1 MAQYIRVLDPR
12 DLLPPLLACLPTAFA
27 SPQPPPSLLPLLSP
41 ILRQRVRL
49 LSLTSSNPTDSWL
62 PLLCW
67 EPTQASKLAE
77 IVENATIE
85 PHPVSGEFEYGDE
98 GVQYRRLDQ
107 EDLQAKVALPDLGF
121 TVIYLWCQGDQEGG
135 GTGWRVSELNPS
147 ISTSASAAG
156 SGHWCNTISEAE
168 TEFNEA
174 RSLSTRGS
182 ETTSMLN
189 GMTRGRNDGEE
200 GPNDDD
206 YWAQYDNT
214 PGRTPAM
221 KHSPAP
227 IGEQNVNGHGSA
239 ASDAEYYAQ
248 YAHVQPA
255 MDNHDPSE
263 EEVDTG
269 ASSLNG
275 EMLTAATTAMAGE
288 QTDNS
293 VAAPG
298 LGGNDFSNTITHTG
312 PSSSSSASDT
322 VVRLENSAMSQSHAE
337 IATQQHIST
346 SLKSLFRLARGT
358 GIERE
363 EFERLVRTEL
373 DTLSLMTEDD

>member
-1 MAQYIRVLDPR
+1 M
-12 DLLPPLLACLPTAFA
+12 
-27 SPQPPPSLLPLLSP
+27 
-41 ILRQRVRL
+41 
-49 LSLTSSNPTDSWL
+49 
-62 PLLCW
+62 
-67 EPTQASKLAE
+67 
-77 IVENATIE
+77 IE
-85 PHPVSGEFEYGDE
+85 PHPVSGEFEYGYVE

-147 ISTSASAAG
+147 VSNSVADPQYWWNTIDEAEETFNETMSIGMCG
-156 SGHWCNTISEAE
+156 SGTDP
-168 TEFNEA
+168 
-174 RSLSTRGS
+174 
-182 ETTSMLN
+182 MLN
-189 GMTRGRNDGEE
+189 GTTAGQDDGEE
-200 GPNDDD
+200 DAEDDD

-214 PGRTPAM
+214 PGRSPAM
-221 KHSPAP
+221 KRSPAP
-227 IGEQNVNGHGSA
+227 ISEQNVNGHGSA

-263 EEVDTG
+263 EQTDIG

-275 EMLTAATTAMAGE
+275 EILTAATTTMAVGPI
-288 QTDNS
+288 DNS
-293 VAAPG
+293 VVTPA
-298 LGGNDFSNTITHTG
+298 LGGNSFSNTIIHIQ
-312 PSSSSSASDT
+312 PSSSSSASDK
-322 VVRLENSAMSQSHAE
+322 VARLENSAVSQPNAD
-337 IATQQHIST
+337 IAIQQHIST

-373 DTLSLMTEDD
+373 DTLSLMTG